1 MLMVKQLSAFWS
13 RLADSSLCELIE
25 LLGDNVPL
33 PEVDPKRRDR
43 VFNQWRTF
51 WLFLGQIL
59 SATQSCSE
67 TLKKAQA
74 WLYLA
79 QAEAQKEAQS
89 QANKKKHLIK
99 YVRLLSGSNQA

>member
-1 MLMVKQLSAFWS
+1 MVKQLSAFWS
-13 RLADSSLCELIE
+13 RLTDSSLCELIE
-25 LLGDNVPL
+25 LLGDNIPF
-33 PEVDPKRRDR
+33 PEVDPKKRDR

-79 QAEAQKEAQS
+79 QAEKEVEAQVD
-89 QANKKKHLIK
+89 KKKHLIQHI
-99 YVRLLSGSNQA
+99 RLLSVSNQA

>member
-1 MLMVKQLSAFWS
+1 MVKQLSAFWS
-13 RLADSSLCELIE
+13 RLTDSSLCELIE
-25 LLGDNVPL
+25 LLGNNVPF

-59 SATQSCSE
+59 SATQSCCE

-74 WLYLA
+74 WLYLE
-79 QAEAQKEAQS
+79 QVEMEAQG
-89 QANKKKHLIK
+89 NKKKHLIQ
-99 YVRLLSGSNQA
+99 YIRLLSVSNQA

>member
-1 MLMVKQLSAFWS
+1 MLKQLSAFWS
-13 RLADSSLCELIE
+13 RLVDSSLCELIE

-33 PEVDPKRRDR
+33 PEIDPKTRDR

-59 SATQSCSE
+59 SATQSCRE

-79 QAEAQKEAQS
+79 QAEMEAE
-89 QANKKKHLIK
+89 AIGNKKKHLIQ
-99 YVRLLSGSNQA
+99 YIRLLSVSNQA

>member
-1 MLMVKQLSAFWS
+1 MQLSAFWS

-79 QAEAQKEAQS
+79 QAEAQ
-89 QANKKKHLIK
+89 ANKKKHLIQ
-99 YVRLLSGSNQA
+99 YIRLLSGANQA

>member
-1 MLMVKQLSAFWS
+1 MLKQLSAFWS
-13 RLADSSLCELIE
+13 RLAESSLCELIE
-25 LLGDNVPL
+25 LLGNNVPL

-43 VFNQWRTF
+43 IFNQWRTF

-59 SATQSCSE
+59 SATQSCCE

-79 QAEAQKEAQS
+79 QVETEAQGD
-89 QANKKKHLIK
+89 KKKHLIQ
-99 YVRLLSGSNQA
+99 YIRLLSVSNQA

>member
-1 MLMVKQLSAFWS
+1 MLKQLSAFWS
-13 RLADSSLCELIE
+13 RLVDSSLCELIE

-33 PEVDPKRRDR
+33 PEVDPKTRDR

-59 SATQSCSE
+59 SATQSCCE

-79 QAEAQKEAQS
+79 QAETEAETIGD
-89 QANKKKHLIK
+89 KKKHLIQ
-99 YVRLLSGSNQA
+99 YIRLLSGSNQA

>member
-1 MLMVKQLSAFWS
+1 MFMVKKLSAFWS
-13 RLADSSLCELIE
+13 RLSDSSLCELIE

-33 PEVDPKRRDR
+33 PEVNPKRRDR

-59 SATQSCSE
+59 SATQSCCE

-79 QAEAQKEAQS
+79 QAEAEKEA
-89 QANKKKHLIK
+89 QANKKKHLIQ
-99 YVRLLSGSNQA
+99 YIRLLSGSNQA